1 MPWSAIIAAVR
12 RNRNKTRPTHV
23 KGTTAH
29 GEAWLQLIWV
39 KRQLGTLEKL
49 AYPDHFQSFVWG
61 LNEFVTSARKVINYL
76 KSGEANRRDDF
87 RIWFADEERKLLG
100 DPRFKFFCDLRNI
113 SDKDC
118 PIVPRLSMARDVVVT
133 ELVVSGSKNTPFKH
147 PETGET
153 IMTFKPLKKGVPD
166 QKIKIRKRV
175 PVYVLSAWPDEDVLT
190 FLRNIVLT
198 FEDFVNRAYSKF
210 PERVTS
216 YLVKAN
222 GRRSLWVSLLLFYP

>member
-1 MPWSAIIAAVR
+1 M
-12 RNRNKTRPTHV
+12 RPTHV

-29 GEAWLQLIWV
+29 GEAWLQLVWV
-39 KRQLGTLEKL
+39 KRQLATLEKL
-49 AYPDHFQSFVWG
+49 AYPDHFQDFVWG
-61 LNEFVTSARKVINYL
+61 LSEFVTSARKVFNYL
-76 KSGEANRRDDF
+76 KSEAHRREDF
-87 RIWFADEERKLLG
+87 RIWFAGEEKKLLG
-100 DPRFKFFCDLRNI
+100 DARFKFFCDLRNM

-133 ELVVSGSKNTPFKH
+133 ELVVSGSKSTPFKH

-175 PVYVLSAWPDEDVLT
+175 PVYVLSGWPDEDVLT
-190 FLRNIVLT
+190 FLRNTVLT
-198 FEDFVNRAYSKF
+198 LEDFVNRAYSKF
-210 PERVTS
+210 PEQVPS

-222 GRRSLWVSLLLFYP
+222 VRPSL